1 MTQLSAQQ
9 LLALEKIKAWHED
22 ARATGFARPFR
33 LMGPAGTGKT
43 TIAKEI
49 PAALGLA
56 PDTTLYEDAPEWGI
70 KPAPPA
76 VVYGTYTGKAAHVLR
91 SKGAAPVSTIHSA
104 IYYPTSS
111 EEARRALAEA
121 RLELADLRS
130 HMLDPAPSELDGTNA
145 RSELKTLSE
154 RIEELEAQ
162 IPELEANARRVAWEW
177 NPDGPWAS
185 AALIVLDEVSMVDA
199 KMAAHIEQYEVPI
212 LVIGDPAQLPPVEG
226 GGYYTNATP
235 DVLLTEVHRQAL
247 ESPTLALATRIR
259 ESTGNTQYGSHPE
272 IRLGLTP
279 DDMVPAS
286 VREAMQHDQVICW
299 SNNRRWSMIK
309 GMRKLAGFPEGVPVP
324 GDKVMCLTNNRDL
337 AVFNG
342 QMFEV
347 LDSAPGTLGPTL
359 TLRGDDGQ
367 TRQVPVY
374 ADGFLGRDMQ
384 DQAKK
389 SGAGMR
395 GQRMLATFG
404 QAITCHKSQ
413 GSEWDSVYVV
423 NELDRL
429 VSMTAR
435 KEGIAAGLTY
445 GRRWLY
451 TAVSRAKNKVTITA
465 PRPGR

>member
-9 LLALEKIKAWHED
+9 LLALDKIKAWHED
-22 ARATGFARPFR
+22 ARRTGFARPFR

-49 PAALGLA
+49 PAALGLG
-56 PDTTLYEDAPEWGI
+56 PDSTLYEDAPESG
-70 KPAPPA
+70 KPAPG

-111 EEARRALAEA
+111 LEARAALAEA
-121 RLELADLRS
+121 RDE
-130 HMLDPAPSELDGTNA
+130 
-145 RSELKTLSE
+145 LSE
-154 RIEELEAQ
+154 VQELREEVGYRLSGSLSSEPSGATGSPAEYDQRIAELEEQLPA
-162 IPELEANARRVAWEW
+162 LEAAARRLAWEW
-177 NPDGPWAS
+177 NPESSWAS
-185 AALIVLDEVSMVDA
+185 ASAIVLDEVSMVDA
-199 KMAAHIEQYEVPI
+199 KIAADIESYKVPI

-226 GGYYTNATP
+226 GGYYTNAEP

-259 ESTGNTQYGSHPE
+259 ENRDRS
-272 IRLGLTP
+272 LGLTP

-286 VREAMQHDQVICW
+286 VRSAMEHDQVIVW
-299 SNNRRWSMIK
+299 SNKRRWSMINA
-309 GMRKLAGFPEGVPVP
+309 MRKLRGFPEGIPVP
-324 GDKVMCLTNNRDL
+324 GDRVMCLTNNRDL

-342 QMFEV
+342 EMFEV
-347 LDSAPGTLGPTL
+347 LSTAPGTLGPTL

-367 TRQVPVY
+367 ARQIPVY
-374 ADGFLGRDMQ
+374 SDGFLGRDMQ

-395 GQRMLATFG
+395 GGRMLATFG

-423 NELDRL
+423 NELDSL
-429 VSMTAR
+429 VSMTTR
-435 KEGIAAGLTY
+435 KEGVAAGLEY

-451 TAVSRAKNKVTITA
+451 TAVSRAKDAVTITA